1 VEFEPSPKY
10 LLSLLSPVGGEEEAK
25 KIVDKATQSAGLP
38 KKLMYEIDDFIKI
51 CEALRAEGGRVGV
64 MGMNGITQARCYK
77 VMNLLTLKKR

>member
-25 KIVDKATQSAGLP
+25 KIVNKAIQRAGLP

-51 CEALRAEGGRVGV
+51 CEALKLEGGRVRVIGT
-64 MGMNGITQARCYK
+64 NGITQARCYRA
-77 VMNLLTLKKR
+77 MNLLTLKKG